1 MMQEPLDAPEALPLA
16 SRLADRLQ
24 RAQMRLAAAALV
36 AMMLV
41 TVADVFLRYI
51 FNSPVHGSY
60 EIVESTLVIFVFN
73 GLAAGF
79 FRRANIVIDVVDH
92 IFGPAGIVALIRI
105 ADVLSLVVLLI
116 LAWAMIGQGL
126 QAYDYGDRKLELALP
141 LYVLWLFALG
151 GMAGT
156 IVCAAVATIW
166 GRIALKGKTK

>member
-1 MMQEPLDAPEALPLA
+1 MAGVAADARSIQAQTSGA
-16 SRLADRLQ
+16 SGSPIRTE
-24 RAQMRLAAAALV
+24 RA
-36 AMMLV
+36 
-41 TVADVFLRYI
+41 
-51 FNSPVHGSY
+51 S
-60 EIVESTLVIFVFN
+60 
-73 GLAAGF
+73 
-79 FRRANIVIDVVDH
+79 
-92 IFGPAGIVALIRI
+92 VALIRI